1 MDLMPQHNHHCWIT
15 FMGLNWSIVGCA
27 PNLIHIRCMMGGA
40 EVISAIDTR
49 AVEQRTL
56 PQLVAQAF
64 GVLLFPPLLLCLRQQ
79 ALGLQVQV
87 SAGYEK
93 QRNACVRNKGGR
105 TTNTAAAT

>member
-49 AVEQRTL
+49 AVDWTAY
-56 PQLVAQAF
+56 V
-64 GVLLFPPLLLCLRQQ
+64 
-79 ALGLQVQV
+79 
-87 SAGYEK
+87 
-93 QRNACVRNKGGR
+93 
-105 TTNTAAAT
+105 AAALAMDYQRAKCLN